1 MLVILTSSA
10 AASDWVRA
18 EVNTALKDPRFRGR
32 VVPVR
37 VDDALPDQMSSTFG
51 SLDLLDVSNSP
62 NPGDTIYEFLVQR
75 EQQIRAIR

>member
-1 MLVILTSSA
+1 
-10 AASDWVRA
+10 
-18 EVNTALKDPRFRGR
+18 
-32 VVPVR
+32 
-37 VDDALPDQMSSTFG
+37 VDDALPDQMSLTFG